1 MYEQFD
7 DYPEFVPE
15 VENYVRPYCHYLNV
29 ECLSHY
35 VNGIYLSILMLNIRS
50 CCKNFDQFISTFGNY
65 IKFFTCIILTETWL
79 TQDRDN
85 IFNIHGFY
93 CTDLYR
99 NNYGGGIKVYVKDH
113 IQSKILD
120 RFTIISDLCEMLTI
134 ELLYQNQRYLLTS
147 IYHPPTPFPAKNIEF
162 VEFFTLHLNQLIDLH
177 IPLIIAGDLNIN
189 LLNPNNSAYVDMYV
203 RNLFESGMKPIVTLP
218 TKVNMENVITRFSI
232 IDHIWIS
239 EGLNSECSLVI
250 PIDITDHFP
259 VVTVISS
266 AMMREPGVIPR
277 KRRKLVTGRRETF
290 RIFLSNIHINL
301 ANSNINESYDDYFLK
316 VFEGYNKAF
325 PIDWYTPKDKQFVPW
340 MTPRLRECIK
350 KKAKL
355 YRAYLKGQI
364 NKADYTTYKNR
375 LTNILRKSK
384 ALYYAKVFLKNE
396 KKC

>member
-1 MYEQFD
+1 
-7 DYPEFVPE
+7 
-15 VENYVRPYCHYLNV
+15 
-29 ECLSHY
+29 
-35 VNGIYLSILMLNIRS
+35 
-50 CCKNFDQFISTFGNY
+50 
-65 IKFFTCIILTETWL
+65 
-79 TQDRDN
+79 
-85 IFNIHGFY
+85 
-93 CTDLYR
+93 
-99 NNYGGGIKVYVKDH
+99 
-113 IQSKILD
+113 
-120 RFTIISDLCEMLTI
+120 
-134 ELLYQNQRYLLTS
+134 
-147 IYHPPTPFPAKNIEF
+147 
-162 VEFFTLHLNQLIDLH
+162 
-177 IPLIIAGDLNIN
+177 
-189 LLNPNNSAYVDMYV
+189 MYV
-203 RNLFESGMKPIVTLP
+203 RNLFESGMKPIVTHP

-239 EGLNSECSLVI
+239 EGLNSECSLII

-384 ALYYAKVFLKNE
+384 ALYYAKVFLENE
-396 KKC
+396 KNAKFLWSTINGIMNKKIS